1 LGPFQLEAEYKAKTK
16 YVKVGSIKNRV
27 PDFQQLKGMEMVKAL
42 GATEGDAFPAED
54 SHRIEE
60 YVKIGGGKTG
70 AIKAPVNEVP
80 EAKEGTVMLATVHL
94 SSCRQLTWA
103 SYQQTKFSFAHH
115 FTSSYYASVS
125 GNNNKYTAAHDVSH
139 KVVPGGPNPLHN

>member
-1 LGPFQLEAEYKAKTK
+1 ML
-16 YVKVGSIKNRV
+16 KVGSIKNRV
-27 PDFQQLKGMEMVKAL
+27 PDFQQLKEMEMVKAL
-42 GATEGDAFPAED
+42 GATEGDAFPAEN
-54 SHRIEE
+54 SHRIDE
-60 YVKIGGGKTG
+60 YVKIGTPKRGGGGTG

-115 FTSSYYASVS
+115 FSSSYYAYVS
-125 GNNNKYTAAHDVSH
+125 GNNKKYTAAHHVSH

>member
-1 LGPFQLEAEYKAKTK
+1 MEAEYKAKTK

-80 EAKEGTVMLATVHL
+80 EAKEGTGQVQWKGKGERTGAISLYEAG
-94 SSCRQLTWA
+94 
-103 SYQQTKFSFAHH
+103 SY
-115 FTSSYYASVS
+115 VS
-125 GNNNKYTAAHDVSH
+125 NS
-139 KVVPGGPNPLHN
+139 PSL

>member
-1 LGPFQLEAEYKAKTK
+1 MRTPSPFLPLLILA
-16 YVKVGSIKNRV
+16 
-27 PDFQQLKGMEMVKAL
+27 
-42 GATEGDAFPAED
+42 
-54 SHRIEE
+54 
-60 YVKIGGGKTG
+60 
-70 AIKAPVNEVP
+70 
-80 EAKEGTVMLATVHL
+80 VMLATVHL

>member
-1 LGPFQLEAEYKAKTK
+1 ML
-16 YVKVGSIKNRV
+16 KVGSIKNKV
-27 PDFQQLKGMEMVKAL
+27 PDFQQLKGMEMVKTL
-42 GATEGDAFPAED
+42 GATEDTKK
-54 SHRIEE
+54 RR
-60 YVKIGGGKTG
+60 GKTG

-115 FTSSYYASVS
+115 FSSSYYASVS
-125 GNNNKYTAAHDVSH
+125 GNSNKYTAAHDVSH

>member
-1 LGPFQLEAEYKAKTK
+1 
-16 YVKVGSIKNRV
+16 
-27 PDFQQLKGMEMVKAL
+27 MEMVKAL

-54 SHRIEE
+54 GHRIDE
-60 YVKIGGGKTG
+60 YGGKTG